1 MRAIK
6 DFIVHIEEPFK
17 KSVQTESGLDLQLD
31 RRWSPTMTANVEVT
45 VVEEPLDNKTP
56 IKKGQKIFIDP
67 TVVFRQSYEKTGEH
81 RSQYEVAQDTYRV
94 PQNLI
99 IMYFDKEWRCIA
111 DNSLAEPV
119 IEETNNLLIVNKKVD
134 PKKAKIVYTNPDSEV
149 APGDIVYTSGL
160 FAEVYFQNKKY
171 LWYRN
176 RHIIAK

>member
-1 MRAIK
+1 MKAVK

-17 KSVQTESGLDLQLD
+17 KSVQTASGLDLQLD
-31 RRWSPTMTANVEVT
+31 RRFSPTMTANVEVT

-67 TVVFRQSYEKTGEH
+67 TIVFRQAYEKTGEH
-81 RSQYEVAQDTYRV
+81 RSQYEVAENTYRV
-94 PQNLI
+94 PQNLV
-99 IMYFDKEWRCIA
+99 IMYYNKEWKCIA
-111 DNSLAEPV
+111 DNNLTEPV
-119 IEETNNLLIVNKKVD
+119 MEEINNPLLINQKVD
-134 PKKAKIVYTNPDSEV
+134 PNKAKIAFTNPDSEV
-149 APGDIVYTSGL
+149 EPGEVVHTTGL